1 MSILFSKSLKKNI
14 PIPYYYQLK
23 EILLEY
29 ITEHHVNQDVQIP
42 TELEI
47 SKHFSISRP
56 TVRQAMNEL
65 VVEGYLYRQKGKGT
79 FIIKPKISQ
88 SFLQVLD
95 SFNNEMIK
103 KGLKPTTT
111 VLSMEVKKSDE
122 KVSEKLKL
130 PLDSQVIQLRRL
142 RYANEEPIVY
152 VVTYLPYSKCSL
164 ILEKDLQHES
174 LYEILEQECGLCL
187 LKATR
192 ELEAVIAGDYEAA
205 LLQIDIGSPLQYIK
219 SITYLAD
226 EAPIEYSLAKYRGNR
241 SKFSFE
247 LTK

>member
-29 ITEHHVNQDVQIP
+29 ITEHHANQDVQIP

-47 SKHFSISRP
+47 SSHFGISRP

-79 FIIKPKISQ
+79 FIIKPKITQ

-111 VLSMEVKKSDE
+111 VLSLEVMKSDE
-122 KVSEKLKL
+122 KVSEMLKL
-130 PLDSQVIQLRRL
+130 PLYSQIIQLRRL
-142 RYANEEPIVY
+142 RYANKEPIVY
-152 VVTYLPYSKCSL
+152 VVTYLPYSRCAL
-164 ILEKDLQHES
+164 ILDKNLEHES
-174 LYEILEQECGLCL
+174 LYEILEQECGLSL

-192 ELEAVIAGDYEAA
+192 ELEAVIAGEYEAA
-205 LLQIDIGSPLQYIK
+205 LLQIEIGSPLQYIK
-219 SITYLAD
+219 SLTYLAD